1 MIIMINEKRR
11 LNRYLEKDL
20 SKLLKSGYSGLILG
34 PRQVGKTTLVRYLL
48 EDRENAHNYFLQ
60 NPKTRADLEKEPEK
74 IIREVEAMKKE
85 PIIFVDEAQKVP
97 ELFDAVQFL
106 IDEKKA
112 QFVLTGSSARKLR
125 RSGAN
130 LLPGRIKRYYLDP
143 LLWGELGLIRE
154 NTVKNIAM
162 ENINKTGFAS
172 LNNILVFGSL
182 PGIVT
187 LPKSEQEDFL
197 KSYALIYLDEEIRA
211 ESLSRKIGAFSRF
224 LELAAQ
230 ESGTSPNYTKLSNE
244 AGISVQTIKN
254 YFQLLSD
261 TLVIEMVEPF
271 LRNARKRILATPKYY
286 FFDLGVRNA
295 LARWPLSEDTA
306 NAQKGVL
313 FEHFVMLEIIRRV
326 RALHKNYKVNYWRTS
341 GGAEVDCVI
350 DFGGEV
356 IPIEIKSSSNVGI
369 GELKGL
375 KNFLEEYSEIAKIG
389 YVITTG
395 ERKEKLAKNIVALPW
410 NCL

>member
-1 MIIMINEKRR
+1 MSIQRKSQ

-20 SKLLKSGYSGLILG
+20 SKLVKSGYSGLLLG
-34 PRQVGKTTLVRYLL
+34 PRQVGKTTLVRHLL
-48 EDRENAHNYFLQ
+48 EGRKNTHNYFLQ
-60 NPKTRADLEKEPEK
+60 NPKTRADFEKEPEK
-74 IIREVEAMKKE
+74 IIGQVEALKKN
-85 PIIFVDEAQKVP
+85 PLVFIDEAQKVP
-97 ELFDAVQFL
+97 EVFDAIQLL

-125 RSGAN
+125 RGGAN

-154 NTVKNIAM
+154 NSVKNIAIK
-162 ENINKTGFAS
+162 NINEKAS
-172 LNNILVFGSL
+172 FSFEDLLVFGAL
-182 PGIVT
+182 PGIIT
-187 LPKSEQEDFL
+187 LPKKDREDFL

-211 ESLSRKIGAFSRF
+211 EALSRKIGAFSRF
-224 LELAAQ
+224 LELAAR

-254 YFQLLSD
+254 YFELLLD

-271 LRNARKRILATPKYY
+271 LKNSRKRILATPKYY

-295 LARWPLSEDTA
+295 LARLPLSQDMA
-306 NAQKGVL
+306 NAQKGTL

-326 RALHKNYKVNYWRTS
+326 RALGKNYKINYWRTS

-350 DFGGEV
+350 DLGAEV
-356 IPIEIKSSSNVGI
+356 IPIEIKSSAKIGA

-375 KNFLEEYSEIAKIG
+375 KNFLKEYSRIAKVG

-395 ERKEKLAKNIVALPW
+395 ERKEKLAENIIALPW
-410 NCL
+410 FYL

>member
-1 MIIMINEKRR
+1 M
-11 LNRYLEKDL
+11 EKDL

-34 PRQVGKTTLVRYLL
+34 PRQVGKTTLVRYFLD
-48 EDRENAHNYFLQ
+48 DRENAHNYFLQ
-60 NPKTRADLEKEPEK
+60 NPKTRADLEKDPEK

-97 ELFDAVQFL
+97 DIFDAVQLL

-162 ENINKTGFAS
+162 ENINKTGLAS
-172 LNNILVFGSL
+172 LDDLLVFGSL

-261 TLVIEMVEPF
+261 TLVIEIVEPF

-295 LARWPLSEDTA
+295 LARWPLSGNMA
-306 NAQKGVL
+306 NAQKGTL

-326 RALHKNYKVNYWRTS
+326 RALNKNYKVNYWRTS

-356 IPIEIKSSSNVGI
+356 IPIEIKSSSKVGI

-410 NCL
+410 SCL